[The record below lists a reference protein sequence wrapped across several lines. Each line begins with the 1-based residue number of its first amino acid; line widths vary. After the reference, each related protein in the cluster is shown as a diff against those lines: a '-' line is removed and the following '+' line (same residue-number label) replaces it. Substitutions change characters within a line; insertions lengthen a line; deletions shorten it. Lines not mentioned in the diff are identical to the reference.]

1 MASTAVFFSTPKNGA
16 GDLSLANTNRD
27 GTGTL
32 VDIIAGGTIGTKVE
46 RVIVQAKSTTT
57 AGFVRLFLNNGTT
70 ARLVREVPVTA
81 VTPSGTVAAFRQE
94 VDFSNP
100 SQILV
105 VPNGWKLQAA
115 PQNAETFAV
124 TAIGADA

>member
-1 MASTAVFFSTPKNGA
+1 MATTAVFFATPKNGA

-32 VDIIAGGTIGTKVE
+32 VDVIAGGTIGTKVE

-70 ARLVREVPVTA
+70 ARLIREVPVTA
-81 VTPSGTVAAFRQE
+81 ATPSGTVAAFRQE

>member
-1 MASTAVFFSTPKNGA
+1 MASQPIFFATPKNGA
-16 GDLSLANTNRD
+16 GDLSAANTNRD

-32 VDIIAGGTIGTKVE
+32 VDIISGGTSGTKVE
-46 RVIVQAKSTTT
+46 RVIVQAKATTT

-70 ARLVREVPVTA
+70 SRLIREVPVTA
-81 VTPSGTVAAFRQE
+81 ATPSASVAAFRSE

-115 PQNAETFAV
+115 PHNAETFAV